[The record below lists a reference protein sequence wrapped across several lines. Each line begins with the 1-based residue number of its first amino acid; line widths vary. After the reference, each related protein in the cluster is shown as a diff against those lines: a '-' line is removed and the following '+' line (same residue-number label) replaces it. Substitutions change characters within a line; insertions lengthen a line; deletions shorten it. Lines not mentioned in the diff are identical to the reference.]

1 MAYRVFREIAL
12 SPWGTVD
19 CWKDQS
25 RKVRGLRI
33 APEPRAEHCAP
44 EGRGKGEGH
53 HPPGEVMGKQLRR

>member
-1 MAYRVFREIAL
+1 MGLNQRAL
-12 SPWGTVD
+12 PNLKPWGTVD
-19 CWKDQS
+19 

-53 HPPGEVMGKQLRR
+53 HPPGEVMGKQLWR